1 MSKVKKQLT
10 GLGTYIDP
18 LSVSQ
23 LKQIDIMEKSLAYY
37 MAPLSGYDNA
47 MLKGHNKDYLE
58 YNKGYIE
65 YDKGYIEYDKEYIQM
80 ITEKYSKC
88 LFMKTL
94 SYVQSIGIIS
104 DFQPSPS
111 HSESHNTGVS
121 FENDMVII
129 TLDL

>member
-18 LSVSQ
+18 SQ
-23 LKQIDIMEKSLAYY
+23 LKQIIIEKSLAYY

-47 MLKGHNKDYLE
+47 MLKGYNKDYLE

-65 YDKGYIEYDKEYIQM
+65 YDKGYIQM
-80 ITEKYSKC
+80 IIEKYSKC

-94 SYVQSIGIIS
+94 SYESIGIIS

-111 HSESHNTGVS
+111 HSESHNTRVS